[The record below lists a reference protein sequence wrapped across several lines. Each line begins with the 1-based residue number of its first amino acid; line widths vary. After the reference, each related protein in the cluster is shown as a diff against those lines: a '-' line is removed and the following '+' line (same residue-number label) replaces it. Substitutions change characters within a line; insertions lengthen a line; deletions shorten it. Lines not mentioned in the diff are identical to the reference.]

1 MFGGLTAVVLTI
13 VVGGVWQCVCAYVC
27 GGEQQNH
34 QHQPFCGDFILKFAK
49 FIIEI
54 KLA

>member
-1 MFGGLTAVVLTI
+1 MWLVYVRRGLTCYTS
-13 VVGGVWQCVCAYVC
+13 GDQCVRV
-27 GGEQQNH
+27 GKEQQNH
-34 QHQPFCGDFILKFAK
+34 QHQPFRGNFILKFAK